1 MAAGEIA
8 KMSRSSFHSAPPPL
22 CWMFGGHRPAA
33 IVMVAGEVCEDP
45 MRTPI
50 FVMAVLAGAAISGQ
64 SLALDASGETVGV
77 DPDAEASGAGGLR
90 TIEIKGPIF
99 MGDVITTDV
108 RGQVQILF
116 VDDTRFVVGAN
127 SKVTIDAFVFD
138 ANKTAQDVSISAVKG
153 AFRFI
158 TGNSPK
164 QNYTIKTPTMTIGVR
179 GTAFDLA
186 VRPGNGESTVL
197 THNGAT
203 DICDVTRRCMEGNAG
218 SMVVGSQDGG
228 LHSVPPGRERTQ
240 RLSAL
245 FPLLASQSGLVQGFQ
260 VPAPADL
267 PAGDGDN
274 GPIHNDTGNV
284 PPNIVPPG
292 VQDEPPDGTP

>member
-1 MAAGEIA
+1 
-8 KMSRSSFHSAPPPL
+8 
-22 CWMFGGHRPAA
+22 
-33 IVMVAGEVCEDP
+33 

-50 FVMAVLAGAAISGQ
+50 FVMALFAATAISDQ
-64 SLALDASGETVGV
+64 SAALDASGETVGV
-77 DPDAEASGAGGLR
+77 DPDAEASGAGGIR

-99 MGDVITTDV
+99 MGDVITTDI

-116 VDDTRFVVGAN
+116 VDDTKFVVGAN

-186 VRPGNGESTVL
+186 VRPGSGESTVL
-197 THNGAT
+197 THDGFT
-203 DICDVTRRCMEGNAG
+203 DVCDVIRRCMEGNAG
-218 SMVVGSQDGG
+218 SMIVGSQQG
-228 LHSVPPGRERTQ
+228 LESVPPGLDRQQ
-240 RLSAL
+240 RLSAF
-245 FPLLASQSGLVQGFQ
+245 FPLLASQAGLVPGFQ
-260 VPAPADL
+260 VPAPGNL
-267 PAGDGDN
+267 GPGSIN
-274 GPIHNDTGNV
+274 NPIHSITGD
-284 PPNIVPPG
+284 PPTPTPTPAPP
-292 VQDEPPDGTP
+292 EPPPLNGRPPR